1 MTQATPNSDRPTERP
16 SGGGAM
22 FFFCGVLIGAA
33 TVGFVLAARSTQQA
47 TPDEAA
53 ILAEVP
59 PAVKS
64 LHSSNAPGLQNVFRL
79 GDNLYSG
86 SSPDDETAFASL
98 VRLGVKTI
106 ISVDGATP
114 DVELAHQF
122 GLRYVHLPISY
133 QSVPRETIVKLVRA
147 SHELPGPIYLHCH
160 HGHHRGPAAA
170 VALWRCLDKSVS
182 ETQAHAAMKLIG
194 TGDRFTGLYASVKEL
209 VRPKAAELAADQSP
223 LSEVAPVAPLA
234 KAMAEIDR
242 MWDRA
247 VADETDA
254 TAISMQLT
262 IAFDIAEHFR
272 DAASLS
278 DVTDDE
284 LKRDLRE
291 TADELDRFAETIK
304 SGMRDRTAP
313 NAARTS
319 AMTRVSARCN
329 ECHARRRD

>member
-1 MTQATPNSDRPTERP
+1 MTQATPSSNRP
-16 SGGGAM
+16 SERSTGGGAM
-22 FFFCGVLIGAA
+22 FFFCGLLIGAA

-47 TPDEAA
+47 TPDEVA

-59 PAVKS
+59 PSVKS
-64 LHSSNAPGLQNVFRL
+64 LHPSNAPGLQNVFRL

-86 SSPDDETAFASL
+86 SSPDDEVAFASL
-98 VRLGVKTI
+98 IRLGVKTV
-106 ISVDGATP
+106 ISVDSATP
-114 DVELAHQF
+114 DLELAHQF

-133 QSVPRETIVKLVRA
+133 QSVPRETIVKLVRT
-147 SHELPGPIYLHCH
+147 SRELPGPIYLHCH

-182 ETQAHAAMKLIG
+182 GLQAQAAMTMIG
-194 TGDRFTGLYASVKEL
+194 TGDRFTGLYASAKEL
-209 VRPKAAELAADQSP
+209 VRPTLAELEADSSE
-223 LSEVAPVAPLA
+223 LLEVAPVAPLA

-247 VADETDA
+247 VADETDV

-284 LKRDLRE
+284 LKRDLLE

-304 SGMRDRTAP
+304 SGMRDSSAP
-313 NAARTS
+313 NEGRTS
-319 AMTRVSARCN
+319 AITRVSARCN
-329 ECHARRRD
+329 ECHARLRD